1 MPVSAVLIDIDQC
14 APQGIRFP
22 DDGLLLMSQTTSSAN
37 ASDEQVVI
45 FPPPR
50 GGIGAFA
57 VSPPDVIGHKP
68 LSDGAL
74 GVNYSMVHSDVK
86 GLLVYILSY
95 LQMAVGDHID
105 VFLGDNLVPA
115 ASFSITA
122 EHFDAGGVV
131 ARDVPFYIPASVM
144 SSRYLQPGNQPFF
157 FIVKR
162 ISGNTESSTPY
173 QLYYKSFPPGNPDTD
188 GGKPFNQGLPLPIAS
203 ETIIDQ
209 SVIDTGM
216 TVTIKRYLHQALEDL
231 VTLAF
236 GTLTI
241 VFKVT
246 NATAD
251 IVFELTPKQLAT
263 LPQTDSL
270 VVRYQLTDKV
280 HNQSGWSDA
289 LLLQSKPG
297 IMLLPAPAV
306 ERAPGNIL
314 NHDLLSGG
322 PARVVIVLSNYAKN
336 DQLQLTLQGLTET
349 GEAVTFTY
357 TQSLDGMSSV
367 IYFEVE
373 NERVLALIRGS
384 LRLTYTL
391 SAGDTGEPQLSK
403 PTHITIQG
411 GAFTLRPPMI
421 EQVVEDE
428 LPANISMAKVFIP
441 DYPALKTGAS
451 VQLYWQVI
459 DQFGVTLRHIFGRT
473 ITDPNLPLTFDVA
486 SRYIAPFAANQLIV
500 HYEVINPGRAPVQS
514 PLLKLQI
521 GKTTEPPL
529 EHDLTNFDQYDWN
542 GWRRGPATLPVD
554 WTIVFEQGNY
564 RAQNYTYSNN
574 SAGVVLQKQFAN
586 LKPGGRYSFTINCIR
601 FRGEYAAPSLSLSAG
616 GVAIAGPVTLNDLAW
631 TTLSGNFVA
640 SASEMILAIVSHVA
654 VGVGND
660 YQVDNLA
667 VQLLDA

>member
-1 MPVSAVLIDIDQC
+1 MPVSAVLIDRDQC
-14 APQGIRFP
+14 APQGIRLS

-37 ASDEQVVI
+37 ASEEQVVI
-45 FPPPR
+45 FPPPS
-50 GGIGAFA
+50 GDIGLLS
-57 VSPPDVIGHKP
+57 VPPPYVIGYKP

-74 GVNYSMVHSDVK
+74 GVNYSMVHSDLQ

-105 VFLGDNLVPA
+105 VYLGDDPA
-115 ASFSITA
+115 PVASFPVTV
-122 EHFDAGGVV
+122 EHLDADGV
-131 ARDVPFYIPASVM
+131 ARDVPFHISASDM
-144 SSRYLQPGNQPFF
+144 NSRYPQPGNQPLSFT
-157 FIVKR
+157 VER
-162 ISGNTESSTPY
+162 ISGNVESSIPY

-216 TVTIKRYLHQALEDL
+216 TVTIKRYLHQALEDV

-236 GTLTI
+236 GTLTL

-251 IVFELTPKQLAT
+251 IVFELTPEQLAT
-263 LPQTDSL
+263 LPPSDSL

-297 IMLLPAPAV
+297 ITLLPAPAV
-306 ERAPGNIL
+306 ERTPGNIL
-314 NHDLLSGG
+314 NHDLLFGE
-322 PARVVIVLSNYAKN
+322 PARVVIFLSNYAKN

-357 TQSLDGMSSV
+357 TRSLDGMSSV

-391 SAGDTGEPQLSK
+391 SAGGTGAPQLSK

-441 DYPALKTGAS
+441 DYWALKPGAL
-451 VQLYWQVI
+451 VQLFWQVV
-459 DQFGVTLRHIFGRT
+459 DELGVTLLFIFGRT
-473 ITDPNLPLTFDVA
+473 ITDPNQPLTFDA
-486 SRYIAPFAANQLIV
+486 GSRYIVPFAGNPLTV
-500 HYEVINPGRAPVQS
+500 HYKVTNPGRAPVQS
-514 PLLKLQI
+514 PLLALRI
-521 GKTTEPPL
+521 GKASEPPL
-529 EHDLTNFDQYDWN
+529 KHDLTNFDQYDWN
-542 GWRRGPATLPVD
+542 GWRRGPATLPND

-564 RAQNYTYSNN
+564 RAQNYTYSNH

-586 LKPGGRYSFTINCIR
+586 LKPGGRYSLTVNCIR

-616 GVAIAGPVTLNDLAW
+616 GVAITGPVTLNDLAW

-640 SASEMILAIVSHVA
+640 NASEMTLAIVSHVGS
-654 VGVGND
+654 GVGND
-660 YQVDNLA
+660 YQVDDLL
-667 VQLLDA
+667 VQLIDT

>member
-1 MPVSAVLIDIDQC
+1 MPVSAVLIDRDQC
-14 APQGIRFP
+14 APQGIRLP
-22 DDGLLLMSQTTSSAN
+22 DDGLLLMSQSTSSAN
-37 ASDEQVVI
+37 ASEEQVVI

-50 GGIGAFA
+50 GGIGVLA
-57 VSPPDVIGHKP
+57 VSPPYVIGYKP
-68 LSDGAL
+68 LSDGAQ
-74 GVNYSMVHSDVK
+74 GVNCSMVHSDVK

-95 LQMAVGDHID
+95 FQMAVGDHID
-105 VFLGDNLVPA
+105 VFLGDKLIPV
-115 ASFSITA
+115 ASFFITA
-122 EHFDAGGVV
+122 EHFDADGVV

-144 SSRYLQPGNQPFF
+144 LSKYSQPGNQPFF
-157 FIVKR
+157 FTVKR
-162 ISGNTESSTPY
+162 ISGNPESSTPY

-216 TVTIKRYLHQALEDL
+216 TVTIKRYLHQALEDV

-236 GTLTI
+236 GTLTL

-251 IVFELTPKQLAT
+251 IVFELTPEQLAT
-263 LPQTDSL
+263 LPKTDSL

-297 IMLLPAPAV
+297 TTLLPAPAV
-306 ERAPGNIL
+306 ERTPGNIL

-322 PARVVIVLSNYAKN
+322 PARVVIFLSNYAKN

-357 TQSLDGMSSV
+357 TRSLDGMSSV
-367 IYFEVE
+367 IYFEIE

-384 LRLTYTL
+384 LRLAYTL
-391 SAGDTGEPQLSK
+391 SAGGTGAPQLSK
-403 PTHITIQG
+403 PTNITIQG

-441 DYPALKTGAS
+441 DYWALKIGAS
-451 VQLYWQVI
+451 VQLYWQVT
-459 DQFGVTLRHIFGRT
+459 DPLGVTLRYIFGRT
-473 ITDPNLPLTFDVA
+473 ITDPDLPLSFDA
-486 SRYIAPFAANQLIV
+486 GSRYIAPFAGNPLTV
-500 HYEVINPGRAPVQS
+500 YYKVTNPGRAPVQS
-514 PLLKLQI
+514 PLLELQI
-521 GKTTEPPL
+521 GKASEPPL
-529 EHDLTNFDQYDWN
+529 KHDLTNFDQYDWN
-542 GWRRGPATLPVD
+542 GWRWGPETLRDD

-586 LKPGGRYSFTINCIR
+586 LKPGGRYSLTVNCIR

-616 GVAIAGPVTLNDLAW
+616 GVAITGPVTLNDLAW

-640 SASEMILAIVSHVA
+640 NASEMTLAIVSHVDS
-654 VGVGND
+654 GVGND
-660 YQVDNLA
+660 YQVDDLTLK
-667 VQLLDA
+667 LLDA

>member
-1 MPVSAVLIDIDQC
+1 MEISAP
-14 APQGIRFP
+14 PQGIRLP

-37 ASDEQVVI
+37 ASEEQVVI
-45 FPPPR
+45 FPPPS
-50 GGIGAFA
+50 GDVGVLA
-57 VSPPDVIGHKP
+57 VPPPYVIGYKP
-68 LSDGAL
+68 LSDGAQ
-74 GVNYSMVHSDVK
+74 GVNYSMVHSDVQ

-95 LQMAVGDHID
+95 LQMTVGDHID
-105 VFLGDNLVPA
+105 VFLGDKLIPV
-115 ASFSITA
+115 ASFFITA
-122 EHFDAGGVV
+122 EHFDADGVV

-144 SSRYLQPGNQPFF
+144 LSKYSQPGNQPFF
-157 FIVKR
+157 FTVKR
-162 ISGNTESSTPY
+162 ISDNTESSTPY

-188 GGKPFNQGLPLPIAS
+188 GGKPFNQGLPLPIVS

-216 TVTIKRYLHQALEDL
+216 TVTIKSYQHQALEDL
-231 VTLAF
+231 VSLAF
-236 GTLTI
+236 GTLTM

-251 IVFELTPKQLAT
+251 IVFQLTPEQLAK
-263 LPQTDSL
+263 LPPSDSL

-289 LLLQSKPG
+289 LILQSKPG
-297 IMLLPAPAV
+297 ITLLPAPAV
-306 ERAPGNIL
+306 ERTPGNIL
-314 NHDLLSGG
+314 NHDLLFGG
-322 PARVVIVLSNYAKN
+322 PARVVIFLSNYAKN

-357 TQSLDGMSSV
+357 TRSLDGMSSV
-367 IYFEVE
+367 IYFEIE

-391 SAGDTGEPQLSK
+391 SAGGTGAPQLSK
-403 PTHITIQG
+403 PTNITIQG

-441 DYPALKTGAS
+441 DYWALKIGAS
-451 VQLYWQVI
+451 VQLYWQVT
-459 DQFGVTLRHIFGRT
+459 DPLGVTLRYIFGRT
-473 ITDPNLPLTFDVA
+473 ITDLDLPLSFDA
-486 SRYIAPFAANQLIV
+486 GSRYIAPFAGSPLTV
-500 HYEVINPGRAPVQS
+500 HYKVTNPGRAPVQS
-514 PLLKLQI
+514 PLLELRI
-521 GKTTEPPL
+521 GKASEPPL
-529 EHDLTNFDQYDWN
+529 EHDLTNFDQYGWN
-542 GWRRGPATLPVD
+542 GWRRGPATLPND

-586 LKPGGRYSFTINCIR
+586 LKPGSRYSLTINCIR

-640 SASEMILAIVSHVA
+640 SASEMTLAIVSHVDS
-654 VGVGND
+654 GVGND

-667 VQLLDA
+667 LQLLDV